1 MRFRSKKLNVKL
13 KRKDRALDNVYW
25 NKIIAIR
32 ISSTLRVTLS
42 RSVNVS
48 IRAARIEIE
57 ETVRMSCMYC
67 GRMMLEIKLRAV
79 LMLSK
84 CQVSSFLYKVNSE

>member
-1 MRFRSKKLNVKL
+1 M
-13 KRKDRALDNVYW
+13 
-25 NKIIAIR
+25 
-32 ISSTLRVTLS
+32 TLS

-84 CQVSSFLYKVNSE
+84 CQVSSFLYKVNSEKNAGDIQTKGNNRHLDNCFYFLFIN